1 MTNPVQNKLLKTSD
15 ARALSAGESY
25 KGIYIVSGTQRKT
38 DKNGKTFWDISVSDE
53 RGTLNAKVWSDA
65 GWVDRSNP
73 DPESKPGFLAESE
86 IASLRGRVVGV
97 NGKTVDFRGQVQHN
111 FNTITLLDEGKF
123 PPSNYVAHSEIP
135 LDILDSRFDDLIG
148 KCSPEIRDF
157 LRFVFDGPR
166 LKVFREAPAAVV
178 NHHAYA
184 NGLLEHSVSVTE
196 AALAIANHYRD
207 IYPSLN
213 VSLVIA
219 GALLHDIGKTSA
231 YNMSPI
237 PEITVQGAVLDHI
250 AIGFAEFSRLADEAK
265 LAPDVATQ
273 IGHIILSHHGQKQ
286 FGSPVLPATP
296 EALIVASAD
305 ELDFRLFCW
314 NDATLDMAAGQSIS
328 AFNFATERRFW
339 RPPVGGDDA
348 GR

>member
-1 MTNPVQNKLLKTSD
+1 MTNPVQSKLLKTSD

-25 KGIYIVSGTQRKT
+25 KGIYIMSGIQKKT
-38 DKNGKTFWDISVSDE
+38 DKNGKTFWDISVSDD

-86 IASLRGRVVGV
+86 IASLRGRVIGV

-111 FNTITLLDEGKF
+111 FNTITLLDEVKF
-123 PPSNYVAHSEIP
+123 PPSNYVTHSEIP
-135 LDILDSRFDDLIG
+135 LEILDSRFDDLIG

-166 LKVFREAPAAVV
+166 LKAFREAPAAVA

-184 NGLLEHSVSVTE
+184 SGLLEHSVSVTE

-207 IYPSLN
+207 IYPSVN
-213 VSLVIA
+213 ISLVIA
-219 GALLHDIGKTSA
+219 GALLHDLGKTSA
-231 YNMSPI
+231 YALSPV

-250 AIGFAEFSRLADEAK
+250 AIGFAEFSRLAREAG
-265 LAPDVATQ
+265 LSQDISVQ

-286 FGSPVLPATP
+286 FGSPVLPATL

-314 NDATLDMAAGQSIS
+314 NDATSDMAPGQSVS
-328 AFNFATERRFW
+328 AFHFATERRFW
-339 RPPVGGDDA
+339 RPRGDDA
-348 GR
+348 SQ

>member
-1 MTNPVQNKLLKTSD
+1 MTNPQSKLLKTSD
-15 ARALSAGESY
+15 ARALAAGESY
-25 KGIYIVSGTQRKT
+25 KGIYIVSGIQRKT
-38 DKNGKTFWDISVSDE
+38 DKNGKPFWEISVSDE

-86 IASLRGRVVGV
+86 IISLRGHVVGV

-135 LDILDSRFDDLIG
+135 LEILDSRFDDLIG
-148 KCSPEIRDF
+148 KCSSEIRDF
-157 LRFVFDGPR
+157 LRFVFSGPR
-166 LKVFREAPAAVV
+166 LKAFREAPAAVA

-184 NGLLEHSVSVTE
+184 SGLLEHSISVTE
-196 AALAIANHYRD
+196 AALAVANHYRD
-207 IYPSLN
+207 IYPSLD

-219 GALLHDIGKTSA
+219 GALLHDLGKTSA
-231 YNMSPI
+231 YAMSPA

-250 AIGFAEFSRLADEAK
+250 AIGFAEFSRLAAEAG
-265 LAPDVATQ
+265 LAPDISTQ

-314 NDATLDMAAGQSIS
+314 NDTTSDMAPGQSIS
-328 AFNFATERRFW
+328 AFHFATERRFW
-339 RPPVGGDDA
+339 RPGGGDA
-348 GR
+348 SR